1 MQLQQLASD
10 VDSDEEDALRR
21 QVDPRWSRDAGAAER
36 EDELDAEPE
45 SGEAMSPEELHAQ
58 RLGACPGQ
66 SRADCRIR
74 PCPLLSVCRLL
85 GSAWLSLPLAR
96 MARHWS
102 THDQESLQPAIR

>member
-36 EDELDAEPE
+36 EDELDAEAE

-58 RLGACPGQ
+58 RLGACPGHGSQ
-66 SRADCRIR
+66 GGSESALNRVGSWRAR
-74 PCPLLSVCRLL
+74 
-85 GSAWLSLPLAR
+85 
-96 MARHWS
+96 
-102 THDQESLQPAIR
+102 